1 MKKIFNEKEKRY
13 YDRHLFGPC
22 IRTDIFSSFKKKI
35 PKVMGGRK
43 YRQIIQEA
51 DIFRGHNTLYLDEEL
66 IRFPFLTA
74 IH

>member
-1 MKKIFNEKEKRY
+1 MKKKKGTMIVICSAPVSEQTFFP
-13 YDRHLFGPC
+13 L
-22 IRTDIFSSFKKKI
+22 SKKKI